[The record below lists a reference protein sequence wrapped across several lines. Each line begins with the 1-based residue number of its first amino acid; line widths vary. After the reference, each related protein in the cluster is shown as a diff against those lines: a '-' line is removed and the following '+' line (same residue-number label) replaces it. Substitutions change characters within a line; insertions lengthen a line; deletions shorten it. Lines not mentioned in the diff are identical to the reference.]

1 MKIIHLKHPY
11 HRKKGR
17 CKGANLPEALGTEI
31 QAIAFLRTTTCPA
44 CVNFFVD
51 LKNGPR
57 SETHFYGGVPWPDRN
72 RNRGETGGP
81 PAI

>member
-1 MKIIHLKHPY
+1 LKHPY

-17 CKGANLPEALGTEI
+17 CKGANPPEALGTEI

-57 SETHFYGGVPWPDRN
+57 SEIER
-72 RNRGETGGP
+72 
-81 PAI
+81 AIALGWLWQHESGTYVKFTDSGR